1 MHLLNM
7 TYLKVEGHRGLYRD
21 PKTNSIVN
29 RNNSEYNE
37 YMSRKKIKDK
47 EMEKVDTMKEDLDNL
62 KSEINE
68 IKSLLK
74 ELVNG

>member
-1 MHLLNM
+1 MS
-7 TYLKVEGHRGLYRD
+7 YLKVEGHSGLYRD

-29 RNNSEYNE
+29 QKSTGYNE
-37 YMSRKKIKDK
+37 YIAQKNMRDSGNDKIDNMKD
-47 EMEKVDTMKEDLDNL
+47 DLDNL
-62 KSEINE
+62 KNEINE

>member
-1 MHLLNM
+1 MS
-7 TYLKVEGHRGLYRD
+7 YLKVEGHSGLYRD

-29 RNNSEYNE
+29 QNSTWYNE
-37 YMSRKKIKDK
+37 YISQKNMRDSGNDKIDNMKD
-47 EMEKVDTMKEDLDNL
+47 DLDNL
-62 KSEINE
+62 KNEINE

>member
-1 MHLLNM
+1 MS
-7 TYLKVEGHRGLYRD
+7 YLKVEGHSGLYRD

-29 RNNSEYNE
+29 QNSTAYNE
-37 YMSRKKIKDK
+37 YMTQKSRRNSGNDKIDNMKD
-47 EMEKVDTMKEDLDNL
+47 DLDKL
-62 KSEINE
+62 KNEINE

>member
-1 MHLLNM
+1 MA
-7 TYLKVEGHRGLYRD
+7 YLKVEGHSGLFRD

-29 RNNSEYNE
+29 QNATGYNE
-37 YMSRKKIKDK
+37 YIAQKELRDSGNDKIDNMKD
-47 EMEKVDTMKEDLDNL
+47 DLDNL
-62 KSEINE
+62 KNEINE

>member
-1 MHLLNM
+1 M
-7 TYLKVEGHRGLYRD
+7 TYLKVEGHTGLYRD

-47 EMEKVDTMKEDLDNL
+47 EMEKVDTMEQDLHDL

-74 ELVNG
+74 ELVNGQS

>member
-1 MHLLNM
+1 MS
-7 TYLKVEGHRGLYRD
+7 YLKVEGHSGLFRD

-29 RNNSEYNE
+29 QNQTGYNE
-37 YMSRKKIKDK
+37 YITQKKLRTNDNDNIDK
-47 EMEKVDTMKEDLDNL
+47 MKEDLDNL
-62 KSEINE
+62 KNEIGE

>member
-1 MHLLNM
+1 M
-7 TYLKVEGHRGLYRD
+7 TYLKVEGHTGLYRD

-47 EMEKVDTMKEDLDNL
+47 EMEKVDTMEQDLHDL
-62 KSEINE
+62 KSVINE

-74 ELVNG
+74 VLVNG

>member
-1 MHLLNM
+1 MS
-7 TYLKVEGHRGLYRD
+7 YLKVEGHSGLYRD

-29 RNNSEYNE
+29 HNSTGYNE
-37 YMSRKKIKDK
+37 YITQKNMRDSGNDKIDNMKD
-47 EMEKVDTMKEDLDNL
+47 DLDNL
-62 KSEINE
+62 KNEINE

>member
-1 MHLLNM
+1 MP
-7 TYLKVEGHRGLYRD
+7 YLKVDGHSGLYRD

-29 RNNSEYNE
+29 QNETGYNE
-37 YMSRKKIKDK
+37 YMAQKKLRNSDNNKIDNMKD
-47 EMEKVDTMKEDLDNL
+47 DLDNL
-62 KSEINE
+62 KNEINE

>member
-1 MHLLNM
+1 MS
-7 TYLKVEGHRGLYRD
+7 YLKVEGHSGLYRD

-29 RNNSEYNE
+29 QNGTGYNE
-37 YMSRKKIKDK
+37 YISQKKMRNSENDKIDHMKD
-47 EMEKVDTMKEDLDNL
+47 DLDNL
-62 KSEINE
+62 KNEINE

>member
-1 MHLLNM
+1 MS
-7 TYLKVEGHRGLYRD
+7 YLKVEGHSGLYRD

-29 RNNSEYNE
+29 QNGTGYNE
-37 YMSRKKIKDK
+37 YVDQKKLRNSGNDKIDNMKD
-47 EMEKVDTMKEDLDNL
+47 DLDNL
-62 KSEINE
+62 KNEISE

>member
-1 MHLLNM
+1 MS
-7 TYLKVEGHRGLYRD
+7 YLKVEGHSGLFRD

-29 RNNSEYNE
+29 QNDTGYNE
-37 YMSRKKIKDK
+37 YMTQKKLRDSENDKIDNMKD
-47 EMEKVDTMKEDLDNL
+47 DLDNL
-62 KSEINE
+62 KNEINE

>member
-1 MHLLNM
+1 MS
-7 TYLKVEGHRGLYRD
+7 YLKVEGHSGLYRD

-29 RNNSEYNE
+29 QNSTGYNE
-37 YMSRKKIKDK
+37 YITQKNMRDSGNDKIDNMKD
-47 EMEKVDTMKEDLDNL
+47 DLDNL
-62 KSEINE
+62 KNEINE

>member
-1 MHLLNM
+1 MS
-7 TYLKVEGHRGLYRD
+7 YLKVEGHSGLYRD

-29 RNNSEYNE
+29 KNSNAYNE
-37 YMSRKKIKDK
+37 YMTQKSLRNSGNDKIDNMKD
-47 EMEKVDTMKEDLDNL
+47 DLDKL
-62 KSEINE
+62 KNEINE